1 MSRYGDMVVLDAAGV
16 QALLFMREAID
27 AVAGAMTR
35 MALGDVRQPPRSR
48 LDMPV
53 PGRLLGMMPGFI
65 DEPACFGIK
74 VATAFP
80 GNAAAG
86 LPSHRGAVLLFDAD
100 DGAPVALFDAGAITA
115 IRTAAASA
123 VAADMLARPDATHLA
138 VLGSGE
144 QARRHV
150 EAMCLIRPVSHLSV
164 WGRSPAK
171 VTDFCAEMA
180 ERHGVAATPSATV
193 ADAVEQADIIC
204 TTTSA
209 TDPILLGAL
218 LPAGVHVNIV
228 GASFP
233 QQREVDGAVLVRGR
247 LYVDHLPSALAL
259 GGDIQAA
266 LRDGLIVEDHIR
278 AEIGAVLAGKAEGR
292 TAADQITLYKSVG
305 VVAQDLAVA
314 AYLLTRSVAAPPAI
328 VQKIKM

>member
-1 MSRYGDMVVLDAAGV
+1 MSRDRHMVVLDAAGV
-16 QALLFMREAID
+16 EALLPMKHAIG
-27 AVAGAMTR
+27 AVAEVMAR
-35 MALGDVRQPPRSR
+35 MALGDVRQPPRTR
-48 LDMPV
+48 MDLPV

-65 DEPACFGIK
+65 DEPAYFGIK

-86 LPSHRGAVLLFDAD
+86 LPSHRGAVLLFDA
-100 DGAPVALFDAGAITA
+100 GAITA

-123 VAADMLARPDATHLA
+123 VATNALALPDAAHLA

-150 EAMCLIRPVSHLSV
+150 EAIGLIRPLTRLSV
-164 WGRSPAK
+164 WGRSPGK
-171 VTDFCAEMA
+171 VAGFCTEMA
-180 ERHGVAATPSATV
+180 ERHGIAVTPCATV
-193 ADAVEQADIIC
+193 AGAVEQADIIC

-209 TDPILLGAL
+209 TDPILPAAL

-233 QQREVDGAVLVRGR
+233 QQREVDGALLARGR
-247 LYVDHLPSALAL
+247 LYVDHRSSALAL

-266 LRDGLIVEDHIR
+266 LRDGLIVEDDIR
-278 AEIGAVLAGKAEGR
+278 AEIGAILAGKAAGR

-314 AYLLTRSVAAPPAI
+314 AHLLTCLPDAPPAI
-328 VQKIKM
+328 VQRIRI

>member
-1 MSRYGDMVVLDAAGV
+1 MSRDRHMVVLDAAGV
-16 QALLFMREAID
+16 EALLPMKHAIG
-27 AVAGAMTR
+27 AVAEVMAR
-35 MALGDVRQPPRSR
+35 MALGDVRQPPRTR
-48 LDMPV
+48 MDLPV

-123 VAADMLARPDATHLA
+123 VATNALALPDAAHLA

-150 EAMCLIRPVSHLSV
+150 EAIGLIRPLTRLSV
-164 WGRSPAK
+164 WGRSPGK
-171 VTDFCAEMA
+171 VAGFCTEMA
-180 ERHGVAATPSATV
+180 ERHGIAVTPCATV
-193 ADAVEQADIIC
+193 AGAVEQADIIC

-209 TDPILLGAL
+209 TDPILPAAL

-233 QQREVDGAVLVRGR
+233 QQREVDGALLARGR
-247 LYVDHLPSALAL
+247 LYVDHRSSALAL

-266 LRDGLIVEDHIR
+266 LRDGLIVEDDIR
-278 AEIGAVLAGKAEGR
+278 AEIGAILAGKAAGR
-292 TAADQITLYKSVG
+292 TAVDQITLYKSVG

-314 AYLLTRSVAAPPAI
+314 AHLLTCLPDAPPAI
-328 VQKIKM
+328 VQRIRI

>member
-1 MSRYGDMVVLDAAGV
+1 MSRGDGLAVLDAAGV
-16 QALLFMREAID
+16 EALLPMEDAIRV
-27 AVAGAMTR
+27 VAKVMAR
-35 MALGDVRQPPRSR
+35 MALGDVRQSPRSR
-48 LDMPV
+48 MDLPGM
-53 PGRLLGMMPGFI
+53 GRLLGMMPGFI

-86 LPSHRGAVLLFDAD
+86 LPSHCGAVLLFDAD
-100 DGAPVALFDAGAITA
+100 HGAPVALFDAGAITA

-123 VAADMLARPDATHLA
+123 VATDALARPDASHLA

-150 EAMCLIRPVSHLSV
+150 EAMCLIRPVTHLSV
-164 WGRSPAK
+164 WGRSADK
-171 VTDFCAEMA
+171 VARFGAEMA
-180 ERHGVAATPSATV
+180 EGHGIAVAPCATV
-193 ADAVEQADIIC
+193 AGAVEQADIIC

-209 TDPILLGAL
+209 TDPILTGGL

-233 QQREVDGAVLVRGR
+233 QQREVDGAVLARGQ
-247 LYVDHLPSALAL
+247 LYVDHRPSALAL
-259 GGDIQAA
+259 GGDIQAG
-266 LRDGLIVEDHIR
+266 LRDGLIGEGDIR
-278 AEIGAVLAGKAEGR
+278 AEIGAILAGKAEGR
-292 TAADQITLYKSVG
+292 TTADQITLYKSVG

-314 AYLLTRSVAAPPAI
+314 AHLLARVATAPPTI
-328 VQKIKM
+328 VQRLRM